1 MEAIPAGRLAK
12 AERTSMRKILMA
24 MGGTERG
31 WSRHN
36 DEGTFRDY
44 EAEVQR
50 LFKSAKDWNDIE
62 CVYLNN
68 EFITSQPYYES
79 HRDVLDKTS
88 FGFTMKA
95 IGFYETFK
103 FMEEGDIAFFVDSNH
118 IVAKDPTV
126 FYDYANDNDV
136 FIHDHIWVQYKN
148 KHWTRR
154 DTFINMGCDSE
165 RYWESL
171 QMQCNIIGL
180 KKTPK
185 VQDFVTEY
193 FNDALTYKIM
203 FGENRYPNFDGFR
216 EHRHDQSIFSIL
228 TEKYEFPYINRTQN
242 VWAEYVIPEIDTIT
256 PENPV
261 DNSYRKEQD
270 RLDIR

>member
-1 MEAIPAGRLAK
+1 
-12 AERTSMRKILMA
+12 
-24 MGGTERG
+24 MGGVEQG

-36 DEGTFRDY
+36 DEGVFRDY
-44 EAEVQR
+44 ELEADR
-50 LFKSAKDWNDIE
+50 LIKSAQKWGLTTIKYD
-62 CVYLNN
+62 N
-68 EFITSQPYYES
+68 EFMLSRPYYIF
-79 HRDVLDKTS
+79 HKDVMDRTS

-103 FMEEGDIAFFVDSNH
+103 IMSEGDIAFFVDSNH
-118 IVAKDPTV
+118 IVDKDPSV
-126 FYDYANDNDV
+126 FYDFAEKNEV

-154 DTFINMGCDSE
+154 DTFVNMGCDEE

-185 VQDFVTEY
+185 VSDFVEEY
-193 FNDALTYKIM
+193 INCALTYNIM
-203 FGENRYPNFDGFR
+203 FGEGKYPNFEGFR

-228 TEKYEFPYINRTQN
+228 REKYNFPYINRTQN
-242 VWAEYVIPEIDTIT
+242 VWAEFVIPEIDVINAV
-256 PENPV
+256 NPV
-261 DNSYRKEQD
+261 NNNHRKEQD
-270 RLDIR
+270 RKDIR